1 MNAAALEIIIGEG
14 TCGIAAGAKE
24 VLAAFKEAAPEAKVK
39 GVSCAGMCHQEVLVE
54 VNSPKGYYKYGKV
67 STKEV
72 PKILE
77 HIMSGA
83 EQLGTEFVLVAP
95 ETPETDDN
103 TYMTKQTR
111 IALRNVG
118 QVDPRRIEDYEAR
131 GGYDALKKIAAGM
144 TQDEVINEV
153 KEAGVRGRGG
163 AGFPTHMKWG
173 FARAQESETKY
184 LICNGDEG
192 DPGAFMDR
200 SLLEGDP
207 HNVIEGMCI
216 AAYAIGATHGYAYI
230 RAEYPLAVE
239 NFGLAL
245 EAARTKGY
253 LGDNILGSNFSFD
266 IKIKE
271 GAGAFV
277 CGEETALM
285 ASIEGERGMPR
296 RRPPFP
302 AVKGLFGKPTII
314 NNVET
319 LSNLAWI
326 LTQGGKAFSAYGTE
340 DSKGTKVFAL
350 AGSIKRGGLVEVPMG
365 TSVREVIYDIG
376 GGSASGRPIKGAQ
389 LGGPSGGCIPES
401 LFDTPIEYAALQKTG
416 AIVGS
421 GGMIVFDNKTCM
433 VDLAKFF
440 LDFTQLESCG
450 KCTFCRIGTVRM
462 KELLHKIS
470 EGEAVME
477 DLDML
482 EQLSHQIVDNS
493 LCALGGTAPNP
504 VLTTL
509 RYFKDEYIA
518 HIKDKRCPAGKCKA
532 LITHKVIQA
541 DCTGCS
547 LCEKACPTDAITGE
561 PKVAGSYEINMDK
574 CINCSMCVEVCKPDC
589 ILVE

>member
-1 MNAAALEIIIGEG
+1 MNAAALEIIVGEG
-14 TCGIAAGAKE
+14 TCGIAAGSQE
-24 VLAAFKEAAPEAKVK
+24 VLDTFKSAAPEAAVRT
-39 GVSCAGMCHQEVLVE
+39 VSCAGMCHQEVLVE
-54 VNSPKGYYKYGKV
+54 INSPKGYYKYGKV
-67 STKEV
+67 TKKEV

-77 HIMSGA
+77 HLQNDG
-83 EQLGTEFVLVAP
+83 EQLAEEFVLVSP
-95 ETPETDDN
+95 ETPETEDN
-103 TYMTKQTR
+103 GYITKQTR

-118 QVDPRRIEDYEAR
+118 QLDPTSIDAYEAR
-131 GGYDALKKIAAGM
+131 EGYQVVRQIAEGM
-144 TQDEVINEV
+144 TTEQVINEV
-153 KEAGVRGRGG
+153 KEAGIRGRGG
-163 AGFPTHMKWG
+163 AGFPTHIKWG
-173 FARAQESETKY
+173 FAAAQDSEVKY

-207 HNVIEGMCI
+207 HNVIEGMVI
-216 AAYAIGATHGYAYI
+216 AAYAIGASHGYAYI

-239 NFGLAL
+239 NFGLAID
-245 EAARTKGY
+245 AARAKNY
-253 LGDNILGSNFSFD
+253 LGDNILGSGFSFD

-285 ASIEGERGMPR
+285 ASIEGERGMPN

-319 LSNLAWI
+319 LSNLPWI
-326 LTQGGKAFSAYGTE
+326 VKNGGKAFSAYGTE

-365 TSVREVIYDIG
+365 TTVGDVIYGIG
-376 GGSASGRPIKGAQ
+376 GGSPTDRPIKGAQ
-389 LGGPSGGCIPES
+389 LGGPSGGCIPAS
-401 LFDTPIEYAALQKTG
+401 MFDTPIEYAALQKTG
-416 AIVGS
+416 AIIGS
-421 GGMIVFDNKTCM
+421 GGMIVFDDKTCM

-440 LDFTQLESCG
+440 LDFTQIESCG
-450 KCTFCRIGTVRM
+450 KCTFCRIGTLRM
-462 KELLHKIS
+462 KELLTKIS
-470 EGEAVME
+470 EGKAKME
-477 DLDML
+477 DLDLL
-482 EQLSHQIVDNS
+482 EDLSEKIIDNS

-504 VLTTL
+504 VVTTL

-518 HIKDKRCPAGKCKA
+518 HIKDHKCPAAKCKA
-532 LITHKVIQA
+532 LISHVVIQA
-541 DCTGCS
+541 DCTGCT

-561 PKVAGSYEINMDK
+561 PKVAHSYEINMDK